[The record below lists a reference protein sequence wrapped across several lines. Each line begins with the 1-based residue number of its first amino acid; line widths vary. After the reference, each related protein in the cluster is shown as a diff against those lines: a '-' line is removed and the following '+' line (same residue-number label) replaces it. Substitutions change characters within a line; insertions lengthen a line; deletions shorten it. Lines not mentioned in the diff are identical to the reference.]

1 MSSLVFLFTMIG
13 LESGVWVAR
22 TLLVWYSYLGPW
34 VDLGLPEFFWG
45 GGKMPEIAIYHDV
58 YFLRKL

>member
-1 MSSLVFLFTMIG
+1 MEFGSPKLYWCGIAV
-13 LESGVWVAR
+13 
-22 TLLVWYSYLGPW
+22 W

-45 GGKMPEIAIYHDV
+45 GGKMLEIAIYHDV